1 VILRGKQ
8 FASTRST
15 ERASLLVWLRRR
27 VVAQALLLFAF
38 IPQFVRAQ
46 TPTTFQYF
54 YDSLGQL
61 TRVVDSTGVVVE
73 YVYDPVGN
81 ILQVKRTAG
90 APGAL
95 SIFSFTPSQGGP
107 LTTVTIRGQG
117 FSTTSSANSVL
128 FNSVQATV
136 LSANSTTLV
145 VTVPVSATTGPISV
159 TVAGTTTTSS
169 SSFVV
174 TAEPVITSVAPHGA
188 FANTTTTVAVTGTN
202 LLGSTFSFIPAFVPP
217 EIVTGTTT
225 IDPSGT
231 SATISL
237 TTGASAYGDFIV
249 VATTATGSSTVFP
262 TPANRFSVV
271 NSSNAS
277 SVDSDGD
284 GLSDIQEILIG
295 TDPFN
300 PDTDGDGFSDG
311 VEVASGSD
319 PLDPNCTPLNCRLA
333 GEVESVSFSLIDT
346 TALIS
351 APHEANSTLFSV
363 INSVAT
369 PAQPHEAD
377 SRLFSVVNGASAANP
392 FEADSVL
399 FSVENTAP
407 GVTPSSSIRQNLQ
420 VAPSLASAGVPATA
434 LSGAIDSDG
443 DGLTDE
449 EERRIGTDPFNPDT
463 DGDGYPDGLE
473 VALGS
478 NPLDP
483 SSIPDTRPPAI
494 FIGPVLDIE
503 NSPIAI
509 QPAETPVQPEKGERY
524 VAQVIPA
531 RKRNGG
537 VLARFHSLFR

>member
-1 VILRGKQ
+1 MLRRKQ
-8 FASTRST
+8 FASAGST
-15 ERASLLVWLRRR
+15 ERASSVWLRR
-27 VVAQALLLFAF
+27 VTVAAVFLLFVF

-46 TPTTFQYF
+46 NPITFQYF

-107 LTTVTIRGQG
+107 LTTVAIRGQG
-117 FSTTSSANSVL
+117 FSATSSANSVF
-128 FNSVQATV
+128 FNSVPATV

-145 VTVPVSATTGPISV
+145 VTVPASTATGPISV
-159 TVAGTTTTSS
+159 TVAGTTAVSND
-169 SSFVV
+169 SFVV
-174 TAEPVITSVAPHGA
+174 TAEPVITSVAPHGV
-188 FANTTTTVAVTGTN
+188 FANTTTTVTVTGTN
-202 LLGSTFSFIPAFVPP
+202 LSGSTFSFIPAFAPP
-217 EIVTGTTT
+217 AVVAAITT

-231 SATISL
+231 TATLSL
-237 TTGASAYGDFIV
+237 TTSTSAFGNFVV
-249 VATTATGSSTVFP
+249 VATTAMGSSSVFP
-262 TPANRFSVV
+262 TAANRFSVV
-271 NSSNAS
+271 NSSRAS
-277 SVDSDGD
+277 SMDSDGD
-284 GLSDIQEILIG
+284 GLSDAQEILIG

-319 PLDPNCTPLNCRLA
+319 PLDPNCTPLNCRRS
-333 GEVESVSFSLIDT
+333 GDVDSVSFSVVNT
-346 TALIS
+346 TVLTS
-351 APHEANSTLFSV
+351 APHEADSALFSV

-369 PAQPHEAD
+369 PGQPHEAD
-377 SRLFSVVNGASAANP
+377 SVMFSVLNSASGANP

-399 FSVENTAP
+399 FSVQNTASA
-407 GVTPSSSIRQNLQ
+407 VTPSSSIRQNLQ
-420 VAPSLASAGVPATA
+420 VAQSAASAAVTATA

-478 NPLDP
+478 NPLDA
-483 SSIPDTRPPAI
+483 SSIPDIRPPAI

-509 QPAETPVQPEKGERY
+509 QPVGKPVQPEKGERY
-524 VAQVIPA
+524 VAQVPA
-531 RKRNGG
+531 RKHNSS
-537 VLARFHSLFR
+537 VLARFRFLSR